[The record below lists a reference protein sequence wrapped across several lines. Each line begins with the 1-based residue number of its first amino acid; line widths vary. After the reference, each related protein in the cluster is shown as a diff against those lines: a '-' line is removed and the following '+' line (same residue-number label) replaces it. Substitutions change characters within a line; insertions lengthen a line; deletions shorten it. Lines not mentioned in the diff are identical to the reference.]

1 MVLAAA
7 ALVALVLGF
16 WLLPQRKRIDAGKQ
30 SELAGLQD
38 AIPKAIAE
46 RQWSQAGADIDRFEQ
61 LAPRDPRTAEWRAK
75 VVEGRKA
82 NLPANNDSKR
92 EQDRQ
97 RALAQAEQ
105 LLQQGDYPAAI
116 AWFQRVLASDPGSTR
131 ARNGLKQAT
140 DAKAAEDRVFGG
152 GR

>member
-7 ALVALVLGF
+7 ALIALVLGF
-16 WLLPQRKRIDAGKQ
+16 WLLPQREQIEQRKQPEPAGMA
-30 SELAGLQD
+30 SGPA
-38 AIPKAIAE
+38 
-46 RQWSQAGADIDRFEQ
+46 
-61 LAPRDPRTAEWRAK
+61 
-75 VVEGRKA
+75 EGRKA
-82 NLPANNDSKR
+82 DLPAKYDSKR

-97 RALAQAEQ
+97 KALAQAEQ
-105 LLQQGDYPAAI
+105 LLQQGDYSAAI
-116 AWFQRVLASDPGSTR
+116 ASFQRVLASDPDSTR

>member
-1 MVLAAA
+1 MVFAAA

-16 WLLPQRKRIDAGKQ
+16 WLLPQRKPIEERKQ
-30 SELAGLQD
+30 PEPASLQD
-38 AIPKAIAE
+38 KTPNRTSSAPYPGMA
-46 RQWSQAGADIDRFEQ
+46 SD
-61 LAPRDPRTAEWRAK
+61 LA
-75 VVEGRKA
+75 EGRKA
-82 NLPANNDSKR
+82 DLPAKNDSKR

-97 RALAQAEQ
+97 KALAQAEQ

-116 AWFQRVLASDPGSTR
+116 ALFQRVLASDPDSTR

>member
-16 WLLPQRKRIDAGKQ
+16 WLLPQRKQ
-30 SELAGLQD
+30 SEEQKQPEPAGMASDLA
-38 AIPKAIAE
+38 
-46 RQWSQAGADIDRFEQ
+46 
-61 LAPRDPRTAEWRAK
+61 
-75 VVEGRKA
+75 EGRKA
-82 NLPANNDSKR
+82 DLPANKDSKR

-105 LLQQGDYPAAI
+105 LLQQGDYSAAI
-116 AWFQRVLASDPGSTR
+116 ALFQRVLASDPESTR